1 MAVGALKRLTG
12 VVLAMAMVAP
22 AVAAAASMPSDRL
35 AQFAAYRASHPNPDA
50 VIRQIKAKT
59 AERIRLATA
68 GAAGR
73 AQPPS
78 SSPDASL
85 NAAPIIWSVA
95 PERVELWDGPDYPQ
109 MVVVPAGEF
118 TMGSAPP
125 EAGRQANEGPRRRVR
140 IGYSFAVSKYP
151 VTVDEFAK
159 FVADT
164 HYDAGNQCYALRD
177 GKWDKYVDL
186 NWRQPGYEQT
196 GQYPAGCTNFSDAQ
210 AYVAWLSQKTGHTYR
225 LLSEAEYEYVDRAG
239 TATAYWW
246 GDDPAAACAFANGF
260 DQDAVRLTAS
270 VPANSCHDG
279 YVYAS
284 PVGSFKPN
292 GFGLYDTA
300 GNVWSW
306 LADCG
311 STDLSATPS
320 DGSANTAG
328 DCSQR
333 MLRGGAWY
341 DSPSLLRPAQRL
353 KGSADDRGS
362 RRGIRVARVF

>member
-1 MAVGALKRLTG
+1 M
-12 VVLAMAMVAP
+12 
-22 AVAAAASMPSDRL
+22 
-35 AQFAAYRASHPNPDA
+35 
-50 VIRQIKAKT
+50 
-59 AERIRLATA
+59 
-68 GAAGR
+68 
-73 AQPPS
+73 
-78 SSPDASL
+78 
-85 NAAPIIWSVA
+85 
-95 PERVELWDGPDYPQ
+95 
-109 MVVVPAGEF
+109 
-118 TMGSAPP
+118 
-125 EAGRQANEGPRRRVR
+125 
-140 IGYSFAVSKYP
+140 
-151 VTVDEFAK
+151 
-159 FVADT
+159 
-164 HYDAGNQCYALRD
+164 
-177 GKWDKYVDL
+177 
-186 NWRQPGYEQT
+186 
-196 GQYPAGCTNFSDAQ
+196 
-210 AYVAWLSQKTGHTYR
+210 
-225 LLSEAEYEYVDRAG
+225 
-239 TATAYWW
+239 
-246 GDDPAAACAFANGF
+246 
-260 DQDAVRLTAS
+260 
-270 VPANSCHDG
+270 PANSCHDG